1 MELKKRGW
9 NRGGF
14 VSSICFLMVFSVVFL
29 LMWHTIEL
37 IQGTYREKL
46 KEVQALNTL
55 TAYDLRTDMFSVMNA
70 TTDTVNAFIEEVYI
84 NDTRIYLDE
93 NNEIIIERGE

>member
-1 MELKKRGW
+1 
-9 NRGGF
+9 
-14 VSSICFLMVFSVVFL
+14 MVFSVVFL

-46 KEVQALNTL
+46 KELQALNTL

-70 TTDTVNAFIEEVYI
+70 PTDTVNAFIEEVYI